1 MTKEYFVPNCPKCS
15 SKDVAERI
23 YGLPDENYFNELES
37 QGHKFIFEGCITDDL
52 YQGFKIAEDDGLED
66 DDENDNR
73 IYSCNT
79 CSNEYTWREWRAK
92 QHHNNSDDYHDTLI
106 DDGIYLA
113 STHKYISL
121 NLLQD
126 ELGIGI
132 ERAGRMIKQLLKL
145 GILGDY
151 EEKTGIAKVVNAPKQ
166 SSDTPQKNLYVKV
179 IGVLGSY
186 KYIKTSDIQKEF
198 SVGFGNAAR
207 VIDELADNGFI
218 DKQSTKKGFKV
229 L

>member
-1 MTKEYFVPNCPKCS
+1 M
-15 SKDVAERI
+15 
-23 YGLPDENYFNELES
+23 
-37 QGHKFIFEGCITDDL
+37 

-132 ERAGRMIKQLLKL
+132 ERADRMIKQLLKL